1 MNWNIICDS
10 SIDLFKPEHDAH
22 NIRFAT
28 VPFTLTVGNT
38 SFVDDENLDK
48 PTLLREMKD
57 YSGASTSACPS
68 TGAWLDEFEKDGNVI
83 ALTITSGLSGS
94 HGSACA
100 AKELLLEREPDRK
113 IYVIDSL
120 STGAESILILRKLY
134 ELIAQGLDFEAVIEG
149 VEKFKK
155 TSRTVFVLCCFD
167 NLVKNGRMSKLKG
180 FVANKLGFWG
190 IGIASEIGTIE
201 MKGVARG
208 QKKALD
214 IIMDDIRERC
224 PDVKSLII
232 DHCYNEEFAGELA
245 ALVRAEWPDCDISTL
260 PTRGLCSYYAEK
272 GGLIIGYCP

>member
-68 TGAWLDEFEKDGNVI
+68 TGAWLDEFEKEGNVI
-83 ALTITSGLSGS
+83 AITITSGLSGS
-94 HGSACA
+94 YSSACA
-100 AKELLLEREPDRK
+100 ARELLLEREPEKK
-113 IYVIDSL
+113 IYIIDSL

-134 ELIAQGLDFEAVIEG
+134 ELIGSGLDFDAVIEG
-149 VEKFKK
+149 VESFKK
-155 TSRTVFVLCCFD
+155 TSRTVFALCCFD

-201 MKGVARG
+201 IKGIARG
-208 QKKALD
+208 HKKALSLILED
-214 IIMDDIRERC
+214 MQERC
-224 PDVKSLII
+224 GQVHSLII
-232 DHCYNEEFAGELA
+232 DHCMNEEFSQLLA
-245 ALVRAEWPDCDISTL
+245 EQVTAKWPGADVSIL
-260 PTRGLCSYYAEK
+260 ATRGLCSYYAEM
-272 GGLIIGYCP
+272 GGLIIGYC

>member
-83 ALTITSGLSGS
+83 AITITSGLSGS
-94 HGSACA
+94 YGSACA
-100 AKELLLEREPDRK
+100 ARELLLEREPEK
-113 IYVIDSL
+113 NIYVIDSL

-149 VEKFKK
+149 VEEFKK
-155 TSRTVFVLCCFD
+155 TSRTVFALCCFD

-190 IGIASEIGTIE
+190 IGIASNIGTIE
-201 MKGVARG
+201 IKGIARG
-208 QKKALD
+208 HKKALRLIVED
-214 IIMDDIRERC
+214 MVERC
-224 PDVKSLII
+224 VEVRNVII
-232 DHCYNEEFAGELA
+232 DHCCNEELSVELA
-245 ALVRAEWPDCDISTL
+245 ALIRESFPGCAVSIL

>member
-1 MNWNIICDS
+1 MNWNIVADS
-10 SIDLFKPEHDAH
+10 SIDLFAPEYEAE
-22 NIRFAT
+22 NIRFTT
-28 VPFTLTVGNT
+28 VPFTLTVGDKT
-38 SFVDDENLDK
+38 FVDDENLDK
-48 PTLLREMKD
+48 PTLLREMKEFT
-57 YSGASTSACPS
+57 GASTSACPS
-68 TGAWLDEFEKDGNVI
+68 TGAWLDEFEKEGNVI

-94 HGSACA
+94 YGSACA
-100 AKELLLEREPDRK
+100 AKELLLEREPGRK

-149 VEKFKK
+149 VENFKK

-167 NLVKNGRMSKLKG
+167 NLVKNGRMSRLKG

-208 QKKALD
+208 HKKALD
-214 IIMDDIRERC
+214 VIMGDIRERC
-224 PDVKSLII
+224 PKVKSLII

-245 ALVRAEWPDCDISTL
+245 ALVKAEWPDCEITAL
-260 PTRGLCSYYAEK
+260 PTRGLCSYYAEQ
-272 GGLIIGYCP
+272 GGLIIGYC